1 MPKNS
6 GPNSLAAE
14 VNVLSRVERDSVMKI
29 MLVIEKVAVPKNL
42 ETAVGFPA
50 SMLAKIACGTLH
62 YMPCVNTCWL

>member
-6 GPNSLAAE
+6 GPSSLAAE
-14 VNVLSRVERDSVMKI
+14 VKVLSKVDRDSVMNMI
-29 MLVIEKVAVPKNL
+29 FVIEKVAVPKNL

-62 YMPCVNTCWL
+62 GNPVL